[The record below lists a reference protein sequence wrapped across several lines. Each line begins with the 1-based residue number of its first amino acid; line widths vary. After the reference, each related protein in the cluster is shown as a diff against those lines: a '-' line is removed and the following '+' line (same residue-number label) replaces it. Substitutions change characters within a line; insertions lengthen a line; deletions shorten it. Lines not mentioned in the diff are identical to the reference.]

1 MNKLQDLI
9 AEPGA
14 AERSA
19 FAKVAGEIRPHSL
32 ALAFTPAQW
41 KLIAEALLTH
51 EVDLVR
57 RSQMFTSRAE
67 KASTPERVSRDLAL
81 ADERFSQSCDA
92 RDLSE
97 RISTEIRRA
106 GK

>member
-9 AEPGA
+9 GKPGPAEQ
-14 AERSA
+14 ST
-19 FAKVAGEIRPHSL
+19 FSKLAGDIRPHSL
-32 ALAFTPAQW
+32 TLAFTPAQW
-41 KLIAEALLTH
+41 KVIADALLTH

-57 RSQMFTSRAE
+57 RSQMFTTRAE
-67 KASTPERVSRDLAL
+67 TAATPEKVARALAL

>member
-1 MNKLQDLI
+1 MQTLSSLI
-9 AEPGA
+9 SEPTQND
-14 AERSA
+14 RNA
-19 FAKVAGEIRPHSL
+19 FETVAGEIRPHSL

-57 RSQMFTSRAE
+57 RSQMFTTRAETAATPEKVSRA
-67 KASTPERVSRDLAL
+67 LAL